1 MCLLCNKGDSGR
13 FHGTEHK
20 VRKSTVNKQKTIIG
34 HNRKVSLSLFCC
46 TGDTA
51 KEMRCKPSEA
61 ESSQSLEVSEMQQ
74 ESFGPETEQ
83 VPVTPHS
90 PEDT

>member
-1 MCLLCNKGDSGR
+1 
-13 FHGTEHK
+13 
-20 VRKSTVNKQKTIIG
+20 
-34 HNRKVSLSLFCC
+34 
-46 TGDTA
+46 
-51 KEMRCKPSEA
+51 MRCKPSEA

-74 ESFGPETEQ
+74 ESYGPETEQ